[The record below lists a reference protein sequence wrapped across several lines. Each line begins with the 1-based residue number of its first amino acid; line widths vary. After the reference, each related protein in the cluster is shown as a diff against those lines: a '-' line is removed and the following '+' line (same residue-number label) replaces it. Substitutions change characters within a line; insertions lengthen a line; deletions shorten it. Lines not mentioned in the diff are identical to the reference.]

1 MPFGEYVTPEWHM
14 SMLDRGMNGLESI
27 PWNWRRSICVL
38 PSEDKSHP
46 MRGFSNRVAGSSS
59 VGSLVRGVEGEATMT
74 VREIDPVPLQG
85 KRVLLAWHPAE
96 DGPELEQLRDQLESA
111 GAAVET
117 ARKIGDIKHHLDVA
131 RTTGDPPEILISHL
145 RFPEIHAS
153 GLNRWMKARVGEDHG
168 GKELLTVVVATRILG
183 ADFDQFCI
191 DIDADQMILMSD
203 VEQEIISRVK
213 YGLQKQSEP
222 RQSPVYYVH
231 SKRQDLVKD
240 LEHRMQ
246 PHQQLVPFIERER
259 VYPRIWN
266 EGGGMLL
273 IDEDLL
279 EELNQEE
286 SDQQGNKHHLD
297 NIATKLGMGIVVLLD
312 EDLKQ
317 KMEDPETRAM
327 HWLRMGAS
335 DCLAF
340 DTSAEEI
347 ARRCN
352 CARRNRARDRLE
364 MDLES
369 EISRIEIN
377 LRGRKTETKGVSR
390 LTENDDFF
398 HSPSAA
404 FLIHDRSGHIK
415 RANSKA
421 AIMFGFSIHEL
432 EHMRIGKLHPGGLE
446 MTEERKMNFEA
457 FLKAGKVK
465 FETRFI
471 KKNQSSFMGVVNAR
485 FIVVEELAGDEDLIL
500 TEIHSLDQHDLIS
513 KTLPDL
519 ITTSSE
525 ELNSRIQEAIR
536 EVIREL
542 GEGTRQEANDYLA
555 GISVYK
561 ELEDGFEC
569 AFQEGFQNFEL
580 QINATP
586 RRRDVADIVQ
596 WFKSGNSTLDS
607 TRRNGPQLTR
617 LFHDFQGFEFFAIP
631 LWFRQ
636 EFIGFSVVALKT
648 DPSLSVNNYHRKR
661 TSRIL
666 MPIVNIIAAALHR
679 KDEDEIRK
687 ILEDRSTQQDKNDA
701 LDNITEGIC
710 HDYNNLL
717 TAISAHASLL
727 LRGKGLDG
735 QMIKSLEGIRG
746 AADRGSGL
754 SKKIRDRSKPS
765 QIKATFNLHDK
776 VKEVVNLMGVV
787 IDPKITIQQD
797 LQAGRDSILGDSGL
811 AHQVLM
817 NLIINASQAMAELD
831 QPGTITVRSRVKKK
845 RSQYSSDMIEVSI
858 EDEGP
863 GIESRLKLKI
873 FEPYFTTKDSKVE
886 GAGLGLWVVHNAM
899 KKHGGSIRLGNDR
912 AHGACFIT
920 EWPLTD
926 ELEKADNKKMKP
938 LFKGTGRILLVDDD
952 EAVMEAC
959 RILLNTI
966 GFDVVTACDGLK
978 ALEMYEQKG
987 EAIDLVLLDQRMP
1000 KMAGDECLERLIQL
1014 DPEIRVVMTSGNDLN
1029 SKQIVESEN
1038 VVGIL
1043 PKPYTIEVLSKVL
1056 EEATLDHTV

>member
-1 MPFGEYVTPEWHM
+1 
-14 SMLDRGMNGLESI
+14 
-27 PWNWRRSICVL
+27 
-38 PSEDKSHP
+38 
-46 MRGFSNRVAGSSS
+46 
-59 VGSLVRGVEGEATMT
+59 MT
-74 VREIDPVPLQG
+74 TREIDPDSLKG
-85 KRVLLAWHPAE
+85 KRVLLAWHPEE
-96 DGPELEQLRDQLESA
+96 DGPELEQLRDQLERA
-111 GAAVET
+111 GAAVEI
-117 ARKIGDIKHHLDVA
+117 AKKIGDIKHHLDVA

-153 GLNRWMKARVGEDHG
+153 GLNRWMKVRIGEDHG
-168 GKELLTVVVATRILG
+168 GKKLLTIVVATRILG

-191 DIDADQMILMSD
+191 DIDADQMILMAE
-203 VEQEIISRVK
+203 VEKKIISRVK
-213 YGLQKQSEP
+213 YGLRKKCEP

-246 PHQQLVPFIERER
+246 PHQQLVPFVERAS

-286 SDQQGNKHHLD
+286 PSQQGNKHYLD
-297 NIATKLGMGIVVLLD
+297 NIATKLGMGIVVLLA
-312 EDLKQ
+312 EERNK
-317 KMEDPETRAM
+317 KMEDSETRAM
-327 HWLRMGAS
+327 HWLRMGAT

-340 DTSAEEI
+340 DTPAEEI

-352 CARRNRARDRLE
+352 CARRNRARNRLE
-364 MDLES
+364 IDLES

-377 LRGRKTETKGVSR
+377 LRGNKTDTKDISPFPG
-390 LTENDDFF
+390 NDDFF

-404 FLIHDRSGHIK
+404 FLIHDSAGHIK
-415 RANSKA
+415 RVNSKA
-421 AIMFGFSIHEL
+421 AIMFGYTRQTL
-432 EHMRIGKLHPGGLE
+432 ETMRIGKLHPGGVE

-457 FLKAGKVK
+457 FLKAGKAK

-471 KKNQSSFMGVVNAR
+471 KKNKSSFMGVVNAR
-485 FIVVEELAGDEDLIL
+485 YVKVEELAGDEELIL

-519 ITTSSE
+519 ITTSSKD
-525 ELNSRIQEAIR
+525 LNARIQEAIR
-536 EVIREL
+536 EVIHEL
-542 GEGTRQEANDYLA
+542 GGGSRQEANDYLA

-561 ELEDGFEC
+561 EFENGFEC
-569 AFQEGFQNFEL
+569 AFQEGFQNYEL
-580 QINATP
+580 KINETP
-586 RRRDVADIVQ
+586 RRRDVVNIVQ

-607 TRRNGPQLTR
+607 TRRNGPKLTR
-617 LFHDFQGFEFFAIP
+617 LFHDLEGFEFFAIP

-636 EFIGFSVVALKT
+636 EFIGFAVVALKT
-648 DPSLSVNNYHRKR
+648 DLSRSVNNYHRKR
-661 TSRIL
+661 TTRIL

-679 KDEDEIRK
+679 KDEEEIRK

-701 LDNITEGIC
+701 LNNITEGIC

-717 TAISAHASLL
+717 TAITGHASLL

-735 QMIKSLEGIRG
+735 QTRKSLEGIRG

-765 QIKATFNLHDK
+765 QIKAVFNLHDK

-797 LQAGRDSILGDSGL
+797 LQAGSDSILGDSGV

-831 QPGTITVRSRVKKK
+831 QPGTITIRSRLKKN
-845 RSQYSSDMIEVSI
+845 RSRGNSDMIEVSI

-863 GIESRLKLKI
+863 GIDSGLKLKI

-899 KKHGGSIRLGNDR
+899 KEHGGSIRIGNDR
-912 AHGACFIT
+912 AQGATFIT
-920 EWPLTD
+920 EWPLAD
-926 ELEKADNKKMKP
+926 ELEKPEDETLKP
-938 LFKGTGRILLVDDD
+938 LFKGAGRILLVDDD
-952 EAVMEAC
+952 EVVMETC
-959 RILLNTI
+959 KILLNTI
-966 GFDVVTACDGLK
+966 GFDVLTACDGLM
-978 ALEMYEQKG
+978 ALEMYEEKG

-1000 KMAGDECLERLIQL
+1000 RMAGDECLEKLIQL
-1014 DPEIRVVMTSGNDLN
+1014 NPEIRVVMTSGNDLN

-1056 EEATLDHTV
+1056 EDATLDHTV

>member
-1 MPFGEYVTPEWHM
+1 
-14 SMLDRGMNGLESI
+14 
-27 PWNWRRSICVL
+27 
-38 PSEDKSHP
+38 
-46 MRGFSNRVAGSSS
+46 
-59 VGSLVRGVEGEATMT
+59 MT
-74 VREIDPVPLQG
+74 AREIDPDPLKG
-85 KRVLLAWHPAE
+85 KRVLLAWHPEE
-96 DGPELEQLRDQLESA
+96 DGPELEQLRDQLERA
-111 GAAVET
+111 GAAVEI
-117 ARKIGDIKHHLDVA
+117 AKKISDIKHHIDVA

-153 GLNRWMKARVGEDHG
+153 GLNRWMKVRVGEDHG
-168 GKELLTVVVATRILG
+168 GKKLLTIVVATRILG

-191 DIDADQMILMSD
+191 DIAADQMILMSE

-213 YGLQKQSEP
+213 YGLQKQHEP

-246 PHQQLVPFIERER
+246 PHQQLVPFVEGAR

-273 IDEDLL
+273 IDEELL

-286 SDQQGNKHHLD
+286 SDFHGNKHRLD

-312 EDLKQ
+312 QESNKKLG
-317 KMEDPETRAM
+317 DPETRAM
-327 HWLRMGAS
+327 HWLRLGAT

-340 DTSAEEI
+340 DTPAEEI

-352 CARRNRARDRLE
+352 CARRNRARNRLE

-377 LRGRKTETKGVSR
+377 LRGRKTETKVISR
-390 LTENDDFF
+390 LSGNDDFF

-404 FLIHDRSGHIK
+404 FLIHNRAGSIK
-415 RANSKA
+415 RVNSKA
-421 AIMFGFSIHEL
+421 VIMFGYSRWEL
-432 EHMRIGKLHPGGLE
+432 EKMRIGKLHPDGLE

-457 FLKAGKVK
+457 FLKAGKAK

-471 KKNQSSFMGVVNAR
+471 KKNKSSFMGVVNAR
-485 FIVVEELAGDEDLIL
+485 FIQVEELAGDEDLIL

-519 ITTSSE
+519 ITTSAE
-525 ELNSRIQEAIR
+525 ELNSRIGQAIR
-536 EVIREL
+536 EVIDEL
-542 GEGTRQEANDYLA
+542 AGGTRQDPNDYLA
-555 GISVYK
+555 GISIYK
-561 ELEDGFEC
+561 EFGNGFEC
-569 AFQEGFQNFEL
+569 AFQEGFHNFDL
-580 QINATP
+580 KINKTP
-586 RRRDVADIVQ
+586 RRRDVVDIVQ
-596 WFKSGNSTLDS
+596 WFKSGSSTLDS
-607 TRRNGPQLTR
+607 THCNGPLLSR
-617 LFHDFQGFEFFAIP
+617 LFHDSEGFEFFAIP

-648 DPSLSVNNYHRKR
+648 DSSLSVNNYHRKK

-717 TAISAHASLL
+717 TAISGHASLL
-727 LRGKGLDG
+727 LRGEGVVG
-735 QMIKSLEGIRG
+735 QTRKSLEGIRG

-765 QIKATFNLHDK
+765 QIKATFHLHDK
-776 VKEVVNLMGVV
+776 VREVVNLLGVV

-797 LQAGRDSILGDSGL
+797 LQAGSDSILGDSGL
-811 AHQVLM
+811 AHQVIM

-831 QPGTITVRSRVKKK
+831 QPGTITIRSRVKKK
-845 RSQYSSDMIEVSI
+845 RSLYSSDVIEVSI

-863 GIESRLKLKI
+863 GIDSRLKLKI

-899 KKHGGSIRLGNDR
+899 KKHGGSIRVGNDR
-912 AHGACFIT
+912 AHGATFIT
-920 EWPLTD
+920 EWPLAE
-926 ELEKADNKKMKP
+926 ELEKQDDETMKP

-952 EAVMEAC
+952 EVVMETC
-959 RILLNTI
+959 KILLNTI
-966 GFDVVTACDGLK
+966 GFDVVTACDGLM
-978 ALEMYEQKG
+978 ALEMYEEKG

-1000 KMAGDECLERLIQL
+1000 RMAGDECLEKLIQM
-1014 DPEIRVVMTSGNDLN
+1014 DPQIRVVMTSGNNLN

-1056 EEATLDHTV
+1056 EEATLDHTA